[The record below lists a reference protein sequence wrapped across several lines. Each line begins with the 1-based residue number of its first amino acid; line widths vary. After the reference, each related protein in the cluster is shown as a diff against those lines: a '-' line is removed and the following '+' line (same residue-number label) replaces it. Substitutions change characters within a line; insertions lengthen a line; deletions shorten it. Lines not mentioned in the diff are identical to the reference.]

1 MEYQQNLIRYKQLKD
16 NMPDNNLVQVCVG
29 RYEINLNKYIE
40 TGQDKYLL
48 IMKAIGN
55 ILEQFLDVE
64 FNQRL
69 KRSCTERAKRGSSY
83 TGIYMSQ
90 GILQEK

>member
-1 MEYQQNLIRYKQLKD
+1 
-16 NMPDNNLVQVCVG
+16 MPGNNLVQVCVG

-64 FNQRL
+64 F
-69 KRSCTERAKRGSSY
+69 RS
-83 TGIYMSQ
+83 
-90 GILQEK
+90 